1 MHRCDAQKALSKKQK
16 ISGNGKKQREAK
28 KRKGEKRKERRE
40 KENGGSRGCPPLRC
54 RYKLSKRKN
63 KKTCNERKN
72 KSDLNAYKLPIKL
85 LSHTRPGRTYVYFM
99 NSTEMN

>member
-1 MHRCDAQKALSKKQK
+1 MEKK
-16 ISGNGKKQREAK
+16 SEKKQRK
-28 KRKGEKRKERRE
+28 KKGKKT
-40 KENGGSRGCPPLRC
+40 NGGPRGCPPLRC

-85 LSHTRPGRTYVYFM
+85 LSHTHPGRTYVYFM